1 MSERAQQVAPG
12 NETEINIK
20 RDKVMKKRTILRSI
34 VAAVLL
40 GGSTVI
46 LTAQES
52 ATPACPFGHERG
64 YGRSLTPE
72 QRAAH
77 CAVAQQFISEL
88 RQKQADGTLT
98 AEEQAWLQRAEQR
111 GGMALTGKPRGGGAG
126 KGQGLGQ
133 GKGEGKGQG
142 KRQGLRDGTGPHH
155 VDGVCP
161 NGNVQRR
168 GRGR

>member
-1 MSERAQQVAPG
+1 
-12 NETEINIK
+12 
-20 RDKVMKKRTILRSI
+20 MKSANMIRSI

-40 GGSTVI
+40 SGSAAI
-46 LTAQES
+46 LTAQENN
-52 ATPACPFGHERG
+52 APACPFGHEPG

-72 QRAAH
+72 QRAVH
-77 CAVAQQFISEL
+77 RAVAQQLMSEL

-98 AEEQAWLQRAEQR
+98 AGEQAWLEQVERR
-111 GGMALTGKPRGGGAG
+111 GGMALTGTPRGGGAG
-126 KGQGLGQ
+126 KGQGLRQGQ
-133 GKGEGKGQG
+133 GQGKGQG

-168 GRGR
+168 ERRR

>member
-1 MSERAQQVAPG
+1 
-12 NETEINIK
+12 
-20 RDKVMKKRTILRSI
+20 MKNKIIIRSI

-40 GGSTVI
+40 SGSAAI
-46 LTAQES
+46 LTAQENN
-52 ATPACPFGHERG
+52 TPACPFGHEPG

-77 CAVAQQFISEL
+77 RAVAQQLISEL

-98 AEEQAWLQRAEQR
+98 AEEQAWLERIERR
-111 GGMALTGKPRGGGAG
+111 GGMALTGTPRGGGAG
-126 KGQGLGQ
+126 KAQGLRQGQGQ
-133 GKGEGKGQG
+133 GKGQG
-142 KRQGLRDGTGPHH
+142 KGQGLRDGTGPHH
-155 VDGVCP
+155 VDGACP

>member
-1 MSERAQQVAPG
+1 
-12 NETEINIK
+12 
-20 RDKVMKKRTILRSI
+20 MKKRTIIRSM
-34 VAAVLL
+34 VAAALL
-40 GGSTVI
+40 SGSAAI

-52 ATPACPFGHERG
+52 NTPACPFGHERG

-77 CAVAQQFISEL
+77 CAVAQQFMSEL

-98 AEEQAWLQRAEQR
+98 AEEQTWLLRAEQR
-111 GGMALTGKPRGGGAG
+111 GGMALTGTPRGGGAG
-126 KGQGLGQ
+126 KGQGFGP
-133 GKGEGKGQG
+133 GKGQG
-142 KRQGLRDGTGPHH
+142 KRQGLRDGTGPHR